1 MPQYLLVFLRF
12 YYLLILI
19 NTCIFHSSLYHPQP
33 TSKPTQSPS
42 LGPSK
47 EPTRAPSLSPIADPT
62 QSPSTKPSES
72 QMPSSQPSIN
82 PTSERDAFECM
93 IFDTKPADELI
104 QDTFLQNPEG
114 DIQFQNV
121 KSSNHSCF
129 RSFYN
134 GHKMGHNH
142 ETGVQ
147 LIPEEGIIMS
157 TGIPEEF
164 CWNDSDENTKKW
176 FTDGDANLT
185 SLLREENPTA
195 VTYDAC
201 VIEFDFKCAN
211 VSSCLFVCV

>member
-1 MPQYLLVFLRF
+1 
-12 YYLLILI
+12 
-19 NTCIFHSSLYHPQP
+19 
-33 TSKPTQSPS
+33 
-42 LGPSK
+42 
-47 EPTRAPSLSPIADPT
+47 
-62 QSPSTKPSES
+62 
-72 QMPSSQPSIN
+72 MPSSQPSIN
-82 PTSERDAFECM
+82 PTSEKDAFECI

-176 FTDGDANLT
+176 NTDGDANVA

-211 VSSCLFVCV
+211 VSYVCCLHVLYVG